1 MIVDQLDKFEKRA
14 IRSAQSFGRQ
24 LEAHALAKLNK
35 NLVPKVSL
43 EFLSKQTPLLTELM
57 VVAYLRGRLDVRKV
71 AIEVDPGLALA
82 EPPIFERT
90 IELMRKSLGGDINL
104 REIEDKFSIVGL
116 RTLTNVSDRIEQDIR
131 KTAYDLIQRGAH
143 VREAKKELKARFD
156 ANGLTPRNSFQLENI
171 FRTASAVAY
180 GAGTWAAY
188 HEPDI
193 WEILWGYNYS
203 TAKDERVRVNH
214 KAAEGTILPKEHEFW
229 TRMWPPNGYSCR
241 CEVIPL
247 FNKHPIRKPKPNA
260 VADPGFGYNPGMI
273 FDLKGGITD
282 IPIAPPT
289 TETAVNVLPLIDVLT
304 GTPFEVPPP
313 VPLPEMP
320 ERIRVTV
327 KDLKNE
333 IDVVDYAFN
342 LPTKEQQQTWAS
354 LSDSYELTEADLA
367 EISLFAKQLSAQTGL
382 DIRPDLI
389 INTDPELLLE
399 WMYSGAA
406 MTDAFPEVLEG
417 VEVRAL
423 PRAEFFGRPDR
434 SIPRGRAFRDERRV
448 ELLSMYPSDA
458 KEEGIDDINSKWH
471 PRLDNATI
479 TVLRS
484 TPIHELGH
492 HIGYKLDAEDAQDY
506 NSWARDWAQNTNY
519 VGDSLARY
527 PVWALRNNS
536 FYSFKAELVAE
547 SMVQMMLQDKME
559 WSLPTKELYR
569 ILKKRDWTNLP

>member
-1 MIVDQLDKFEKRA
+1 
-14 IRSAQSFGRQ
+14 
-24 LEAHALAKLNK
+24 
-35 NLVPKVSL
+35 
-43 EFLSKQTPLLTELM
+43 
-57 VVAYLRGRLDVRKV
+57 
-71 AIEVDPGLALA
+71 
-82 EPPIFERT
+82 
-90 IELMRKSLGGDINL
+90 
-104 REIEDKFSIVGL
+104 L

-260 VADPGFGYNPGMI
+260 VADPGFGYNPGLI

-282 IPIAPPT
+282 IPVAPPT
-289 TETAVNVLPLIDVLT
+289 TETAVDVLPLIDVLT
-304 GTPFEVPPP
+304 GTPIEEPPP

-406 MTDAFPEVLEG
+406 MTDAFPEVMEG

-434 SIPRGRAFRDERRV
+434 SIPRGRASSDERRV